1 MSIRVRFALFYS
13 VLVGCTLTL
22 VGTATYQFLR
32 HGLLTE
38 IERDVLRRASVFA
51 ASNATAPYPVD
62 VFAAPDIFLQVVDA
76 AGVPLVSSGNL
87 GGRRLPLP
95 EAARAREV
103 VEVRVGGRPLYLT
116 AAPLVAGRLVVVA
129 RSPVTIYGALSQLR
143 RLLVLIVGGAL
154 VLTGSLGWL
163 LARTVVSPIE
173 RVVAAAESVKA
184 GRDLRQRV
192 TYRGPQDEIGRLA
205 ATFNAMLAELEGAY
219 RTLDDS
225 NQRLRQFLADCAHE
239 LRAPLTLI
247 LSNLDLLAKVGQS
260 DPAFELQA
268 LTDIRSETDR
278 MARMITHLLILS
290 RAEAGTHLAVEPLL
304 LGEVVA
310 DACRQEQG
318 TVEGVRF
325 ISTAPESLGDA
336 VVAGNADYLKQLFL
350 ILVDNAVKYST
361 PGGEVHVAASLD
373 DGQAQVTVSDTGQ
386 GIDPQDVPHIF
397 DRFYRGRNAAGTTG
411 TGLGLA
417 IARWV
422 AEQHGGRIDVTSTPG
437 RGSTFTVVLPI
448 MGRPARG
455 GATEA

>member
-13 VLVGCTLTL
+13 VLVGCTLAL

-51 ASNATAPYPVD
+51 ASNAAPPYPVD
-62 VFAAPDIFLQVVDA
+62 VFAAPDVFLQVVDA

-95 EAARAREV
+95 EDARAREV

-173 RVVAAAESVKA
+173 RVVAAAEAVKA
-184 GRDLRQRV
+184 ARDLRQRV
-192 TYRGPQDEIGRLA
+192 IYRGPQDEIGRLA

-260 DPAFELQA
+260 DPAFERQA

-310 DACRQEQG
+310 DACRQEQM
-318 TVEGVRF
+318 VEGVRF
-325 ISTAPESLGDA
+325 SSTAPESLGDA

-361 PGGEVHVAASLD
+361 PGGEVRVAASLD
-373 DGQAQVTVSDTGQ
+373 DGRAQVTVSDTGQ
-386 GIDPQDVPHIF
+386 GIDPQDMPHIF

-422 AEQHGGRIDVTSTPG
+422 AEQHGGWIDVTSTPG
-437 RGSTFTVVLPI
+437 RGSTFIVVLPI
-448 MGRPARG
+448 LGRPPRG
-455 GATEA
+455 GATET